1 MPPWQAVLVSAAIVV
16 LWALWAAY
24 FNTAQFGDN
33 VEQFNWAQSL
43 ELGYHKHPPLPSLAL
58 GLVIRLFGPSVYW
71 AYALATLCLLG
82 TLGLTWLIGREL
94 VGDRLAAA
102 AVVLWG
108 LNLSFSQRVQLY
120 NHNTVL
126 VLCIAATV
134 WFAMR
139 ATRGHLLW
147 WVAAGVAAGAAML
160 SKYQALVPLGG
171 LLLALV
177 LTGRLRRPAQWAG
190 LALAL
195 AVMLAVFAPHAAW
208 VVRNDFTTLRYAADA
223 VETATPWM
231 RLHFV
236 LAFVANQIRL
246 AFPGLLAIALC
257 WAWMRRS
264 RHNDAANDAAIGGI
278 PAGDAAVASDFSR
291 WMVGLTWTTLLVL
304 LAMALFGGVSLRNHW
319 GVQALQ
325 FFPLWVALM
334 WDRRIAVD
342 LRKLVCV
349 ALAVQALS
357 FTLYAVEHSDPHAV
371 LSSRRIDT
379 AYPARR
385 LARAAVAHWATATH
399 CPLRYVEG
407 SVFDAGLV
415 SLYSGGRI
423 QVFDSDRATPWVRA
437 EDLQRDGALFVLD
450 EGDAVPAGV
459 THLVVFDLVPDNRLG
474 LRRKTLTLGV
484 RLPAQACSAKPLAAD

>member
-1 MPPWQAVLVSAAIVV
+1 MRPRHAVLVSAAIVV

-33 VEQFNWAQSL
+33 IEHFNWAQSL
-43 ELGYHKHPPLPSLAL
+43 ELGYHKHPPLPTLML
-58 GLVIRLFGPSVYW
+58 GLVLKLFGPSLYW
-71 AYALATLCLLG
+71 AYMLAALCLLG
-82 TLGLTWLIGREL
+82 TLGFTWLIGREL
-94 VGDRLAAA
+94 IGERLAAVA
-102 AVVLWG
+102 CLLWG
-108 LNLSFSQRVQLY
+108 LNLSFSQRAQLY

-139 ATRGHLLW
+139 ATRGHWFW
-147 WVAAGVAAGAAML
+147 WAATGAAAGAAML

-177 LTGRLRRPAQWAG
+177 ITGRLKRPAQWGG

-195 AVMLAVFAPHAAW
+195 ATMLAVFAPHAVW
-208 VVRNDFTTLRYAADA
+208 VVQNDFTTLRYAADA
-223 VETATPWM
+223 VESASLWT
-231 RLHFV
+231 RLRFV
-236 LAFVANQIRL
+236 VAFAANQIRL
-246 AFPGLLAIALC
+246 AFPPLVAIAIC
-257 WAWMRRS
+257 WVWMRRA
-264 RHNDAANDAAIGGI
+264 R
-278 PAGDAAVASDFSR
+278 GDRLQASDAVVLPEFGR
-291 WMVGLTWTTLLVL
+291 WMFGLVWATLLVL
-304 LAMALFGGVSLRNHW
+304 LAMALLGGVSLRNHW

-325 FFPLWVALM
+325 FFPLWIAAA
-334 WDRRIAVD
+334 WDRRIAID
-342 LRKLVCV
+342 LGKLVCA

-357 FTLYAVEHSDPHAV
+357 LTLYAVEHRDPNAV

-379 AYPARR
+379 AYPGRR
-385 LARAAVAHWATATH
+385 LARTAVAHWATATT
-399 CPLRYVEG
+399 CPLHYVEG

-415 SLYSGGRI
+415 SLYSGGRV

-459 THLVVFDLVPDNRLG
+459 TNLMVFDLVPGRPG
-474 LRRKTLTLGV
+474 KTLTLGV
-484 RLPAQACSAKPLAAD
+484 RMPGRPCP

>member
-1 MPPWQAVLVSAAIVV
+1 MPPWHAVLISAAIVV

-33 VEQFNWAQSL
+33 IEQFNWAQSL
-43 ELGYHKHPPLPSLAL
+43 ELGYHKHPPLPSLVL
-58 GLVIRLFGPSVYW
+58 GLVIKLFGPSVYW
-71 AYALATLCLLG
+71 AYTLATLCLLG
-82 TLGLTWLIGREL
+82 TVGFTWLIGREL
-94 VGDRLAAA
+94 IGDRLAAVA
-102 AVVLWG
+102 IVLWG

-126 VLCIAATV
+126 VLCIAATT

-139 ATRGHLLW
+139 ATRGNLLW
-147 WVAAGVAAGAAML
+147 WVAIGIGAGAAML
-160 SKYQALVPLGG
+160 SKYQALVPLAG
-171 LLLALV
+171 LLLALA
-177 LTGRLRRPAQWAG
+177 LTGRLKRPAQWAG

-195 AVMLAVFAPHAAW
+195 ATMLAVFAPHAAW
-208 VVRNDFTTLRYAADA
+208 VIRNDFTTLRYAADA
-223 VETATPWM
+223 VETASLWT
-231 RLHFV
+231 RLRFV
-236 LAFVANQIRL
+236 VAFAANQIRL
-246 AFPGLLAIALC
+246 AFPLLVAIAIC
-257 WAWMRRS
+257 WVWMHRARGDRVETS
-264 RHNDAANDAAIGGI
+264 DATVV
-278 PAGDAAVASDFSR
+278 PDFAR
-291 WMVGLTWTTLLVL
+291 WMFGLIWATLLVL
-304 LAMALFGGVSLRNHW
+304 AAMALVGGVSLRNHW

-325 FFPLWVALM
+325 FLPLWIAVV

-342 LRKLVCV
+342 LRKLVCA

-357 FTLYAVEHSDPHAV
+357 FTLYAVEHRDPRAV

-385 LARAAVAHWATATH
+385 LARTAVAHWATATN
-399 CPLRYVEG
+399 CPLHYVEG

-415 SLYSGGRI
+415 SLYSGGKI

-459 THLVVFDLVPDNRLG
+459 TNLMVFDLVPGNRLG
-474 LRRKTLTLGV
+474 LARRTLTLGV
-484 RLPAQACSAKPLAAD
+484 RLPARPCP